1 MISCFHGNYFSL
13 STLIDTSIIQI
24 NKNCVREMILK
35 IEQETQYSLPL
46 RREKIYSGV
55 LFEFSQF
62 KQLTLYCI
70 VLLHCIERE
79 LVNCDILLH
88 SLFKNLKNV
97 TNQWNGCG
105 GTVQSTWR
113 CRYQYSA
120 TYEQT
125 LSNKFHYFSITFW
138 IMYLIN
144 IRILDNPHKN
154 VLLMRRV

>member
-24 NKNCVREMILK
+24 NKSCVREMILK

-70 VLLHCIERE
+70 YYYIVSN
-79 LVNCDILLH
+79 VN
-88 SLFKNLKNV
+88 SS
-97 TNQWNGCG
+97 
-105 GTVQSTWR
+105 TVIF
-113 CRYQYSA
+113 CYI
-120 TYEQT
+120 
-125 LSNKFHYFSITFW
+125 HY
-138 IMYLIN
+138 L
-144 IRILDNPHKN
+144 RI
-154 VLLMRRV
+154 

>member
-13 STLIDTSIIQI
+13 STLALIDTSIIQI

-46 RREKIYSGV
+46 RREKINSGV

-70 VLLHCIERE
+70 VLLYCIERE

-88 SLFKNLKNV
+88 SIFKNLKNV

-105 GTVQSTWR
+105 GTVQSTGR
-113 CRYQYSA
+113 CRYQYSEM
-120 TYEQT
+120 YEQT
-125 LSNKFHYFSITFW
+125 LSNIPLLFHYFLKHVFNK
-138 IMYLIN
+138 Y
-144 IRILDNPHKN
+144 
-154 VLLMRRV
+154 